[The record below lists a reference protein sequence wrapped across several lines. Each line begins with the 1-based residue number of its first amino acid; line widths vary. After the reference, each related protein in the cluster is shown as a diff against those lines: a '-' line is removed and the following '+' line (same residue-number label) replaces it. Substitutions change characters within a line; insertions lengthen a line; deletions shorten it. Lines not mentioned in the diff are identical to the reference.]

1 MHNLISNN
9 HLADWKENIRHLEQT
24 LENANE
30 ESQRVNDYYT
40 CLVEYADD
48 SHKEKICKPILK
60 E

>member
-30 ESQRVNDYYT
+30 ESQKVNDYYT

-48 SHKEKICKPILK
+48 SHKEKIC
-60 E
+60 